1 MSNFKVAKEKRD
13 KTWPFIKSAN
23 KMSFLDDKVN
33 ITHNLFDLVGSTAF
47 SSFEGKMPNKVG
59 NILDRARFNIDI
71 DLKKD
76 YGINF
81 DYAKDDYR
89 MTLTKDI
96 F

>member
-13 KTWPFIKSAN
+13 KTWPFIRSAN

-33 ITHNLFDLVGSTAF
+33 ISHNLFDLVGSTAF
-47 SSFEGKMPNKVG
+47 AAYEGKMPNKVG

-71 DLKKD
+71 DLKND
-76 YGINF
+76 YGISF
-81 DYAKDDYR
+81 DYGKNNYK
-89 MTLTKDI
+89 MKFTKD